1 MPPCTACAAPL
12 RAGARF
18 CTRCGAPVVAVD
30 AAPEPLAAP
39 LVAAE
44 VPAPVVPAPE
54 VPARVPVTGRIA
66 APPAH
71 SRAATLAFVAGLA
84 PLAISVLGN
93 LVAAQLGSVAV
104 ERADA
109 GQDGAWAPVL
119 LALALVFVLNAGTLT
134 MCAILGARGVRET
147 ANGITRGRGLAIAG
161 LAVGGAN
168 LVLWVGGLLVSI
180 SGLSAVL
187 G

>member
-12 RAGARF
+12 RAGVRF

-30 AAPEPLAAP
+30 AAPEPPAAA
-39 LVAAE
+39 LVTA
-44 VPAPVVPAPE
+44 E
-54 VPARVPVTGRIA
+54 VPARVPLTGRITT
-66 APPAH
+66 PPAR

-84 PLAISVLGN
+84 PLAISVLGT
-93 LVAAQLGSVAV
+93 LVAAQLGAAAV

-147 ANGITRGRGLAIAG
+147 ANGITRGRGLAVAG
-161 LAVGGAN
+161 LAIGGAN
-168 LVLWVGGLLVSI
+168 LVLWVAGLLVSI
-180 SGLSAVL
+180 GGLSAVL
-187 G
+187 A